1 MVPVVAGVAVAEEEG
16 RGDDAEEPH
25 LEEQGVPLEPEE
37 RLAVVEEGE
46 VEVPHDEE
54 RRLVEEPWTKMRRGL
69 DWKIFNLLYLFWCL
83 ECHQER
89 CNLTYLDQ
97 LEGNGNGLRGSASA
111 VTSCLAASP
120 I

>member
-37 RLAVVEEGE
+37 RLAVVEERE

-54 RRLVEEPWTKMRRGL
+54 RRLVEEPRGAM
-69 DWKIFNLLYLFWCL
+69 
-83 ECHQER
+83 
-89 CNLTYLDQ
+89 
-97 LEGNGNGLRGSASA
+97 GLRVKLGDNSRENFSRALS
-111 VTSCLAASP
+111 TSPDMSQNSKDDKRHV
-120 I
+120 